1 MSHHHHQGKKR
12 KLGGRDSLGGFGS
25 GEMDMKMAMG
35 MAVDLGLTGEEE
47 GEEMMSMTDDQMV
60 SWPVV
65 FIIPQELTVSSNL
78 SP

>member
-1 MSHHHHQGKKR
+1 
-12 KLGGRDSLGGFGS
+12 
-25 GEMDMKMAMG
+25 MDMKMAMG

-65 FIIPQELTVSSNL
+65 FIIPQELTVSLNL